1 MYKKKEWYEMGFFWV
16 FFLGG
21 GGGEF
26 LQGQGNCPPNPLRQA
41 PDDIIP
47 NLQLRRS

>member
-1 MYKKKEWYEMGFFWV
+1 MYKKKEWYEMGFFFGGV
-16 FFLGG
+16 GEGG
-21 GGGEF
+21 GGF
-26 LQGQGNCPPNPLRQA
+26 FQGQGNCPPNPLRQA